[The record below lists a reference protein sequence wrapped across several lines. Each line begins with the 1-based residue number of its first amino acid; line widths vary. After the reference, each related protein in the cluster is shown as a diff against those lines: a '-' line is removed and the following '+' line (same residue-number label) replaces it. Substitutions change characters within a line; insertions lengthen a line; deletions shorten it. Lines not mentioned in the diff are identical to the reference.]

1 MAKAKSYRVR
11 LTRTTLSFATI
22 TVSARSRQ
30 EAIFLAAKEEPEWS
44 AEDGEPEIASVTAEG
59 E

>member
-1 MAKAKSYRVR
+1 MAKPRNYRVR
-11 LTRTTLSFATI
+11 LIRTTLSSATI

-44 AEDGEPEIASVTAEG
+44 AEDGEPEIASVKAEG